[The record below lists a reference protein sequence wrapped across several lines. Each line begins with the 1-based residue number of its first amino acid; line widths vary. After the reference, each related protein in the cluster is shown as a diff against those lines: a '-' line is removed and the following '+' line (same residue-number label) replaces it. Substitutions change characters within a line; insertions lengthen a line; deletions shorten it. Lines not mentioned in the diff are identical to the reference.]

1 MRAQLGYLLLQV
13 FPAAGTVLEN
23 PVRMRVLSL
32 FLLGIAVLSV
42 AFNVT
47 RACAASAEQHW
58 AFQMPARPPLAG
70 RSHPVDELLAIRQ
83 GEKNLK
89 PVPDAARG
97 VLLRRAWHVV
107 AGLQP
112 PAALAVEVSGAAEEP
127 LSEWS
132 ARMIDEVLSSRHY
145 GERWARHWLDV
156 ARYADTKGYDFTAGR
171 LFPFAFTYRDW
182 VIDAMNKDLPYDEF
196 LRRQIAAD
204 LMDVPVPEQ
213 AALGFLTLGRRYLN
227 KHDLI
232 IADRIDVTFRSTMGL
247 TMQCVRCHDHK
258 SDPLTMQD
266 YYGLYGVF
274 DSTEEVPE
282 GELPVIASPE
292 DSPGYRAFR
301 RELLKRANA
310 AHEYAAEKIKDYQ
323 RPSNPLDFDRKKAL
337 SQLNQTERGKYRGLL
352 AKMNELEGDS
362 EFAPSRAMAVRDRP
376 SPREPV
382 IFERGQQSSRG
393 PKVPRAFPAFF
404 REDPADTFTKGSGR
418 LELAHELTRN
428 GNPLTARV
436 CANRVWMHVMGSPLV
451 NTPGDFGLQAP
462 PPLHADLLDHLALY
476 LQEQGWSVK
485 ALIRHIMT
493 SRAWQRSS
501 KAGPEHAQL
510 DPENQYYFR
519 SNRHRKDL
527 ESWRDTTLQVSG
539 RLDLRAGGR
548 PVKIHEAPFPPRRT
562 IYGLIERQN
571 TPSFFRIFD
580 FPDSSQP
587 VVKRVTTTTPNQALY
602 LMNSPFMHAQAQA
615 AAERS
620 SKHENEPARISA
632 LYNQILKR
640 NPSLAESTGAVRF
653 IGSTSGKKA
662 QTSGAWSY
670 GHGRLIRDT
679 GRVEFQTLS
688 HYTGKEWQGG
698 PELPGSKTG
707 WVHWHSAGGH
717 PGKGDHAAILR
728 WVAPR
733 GTTIE
738 ITGELSKPA
747 LKGDAVRGL
756 VVARRSIVGQWTVLP
771 GKKALT
777 PLSLE
782 VAAGE
787 TVDFLVES
795 TGSEAWDSFLW
806 SPVIHEQG
814 EPVPLAEAREGFSGP
829 ALDRWP
835 LLAQVLLLSN
845 EFLYVD

>member
-1 MRAQLGYLLLQV
+1 
-13 FPAAGTVLEN
+13 
-23 PVRMRVLSL
+23 MRVLPL
-32 FLLGIAVLSV
+32 FLPGIAALPLAVG
-42 AFNVT
+42 AT
-47 RACAASAEQHW
+47 RACAASAQQHW
-58 AFQMPARPPLAG
+58 AFQSPERPALAG
-70 RSHPVDELLAIRQ
+70 KIHPVDELLAIRQ
-83 GEKNLK
+83 KEKNLK
-89 PVPDAARG
+89 PAPDAARE

-107 AGLQP
+107 TGLQP
-112 PAALAVEVSGAAEEP
+112 PEALATRASGERGEP
-127 LSEWS
+127 LPEWS
-132 ARMIDEVLSSRHY
+132 AGIIDEALSSPHY

-156 ARYADTKGYDFTAGR
+156 ARYADTKGYAFTAGR

-182 VIDAMNKDLPYDEF
+182 VIEALNKDLPYDEF

-204 LMDVPVPEQ
+204 LMDVPVREQ

-282 GELPVIASPE
+282 GELPVIATPE

-301 RELLKRANA
+301 QELLKRANA
-310 AHEYAAEKIKDYQ
+310 AHDYAAGKIKEYQ
-323 RPSNPLDFDRKKAL
+323 RPPAPLDFDRKKAL

-352 AKMNELEGDS
+352 AKIDELEGKS
-362 EFAPSRAMAVRDRP
+362 EFAPVRAMAVRDRP
-376 SPREPV
+376 KPREPV

-404 REDPADTFTKGSGR
+404 REVPTSTFKQGSGR
-418 LELAHELTRN
+418 LELARELTRP

-462 PPLHADLLDHLALY
+462 SPLHAGLLDHLALY
-476 LQEQGWSVK
+476 LQEQDWSVK

-493 SRAWQRSS
+493 SQAWRRSS
-501 KAGPEHAQL
+501 KAGPEHAEL
-510 DPENQYYFR
+510 DPENRYYAR
-519 SNRHRKDL
+519 STRHRKDL

-539 RLDLRAGGR
+539 RLDLRLGGR
-548 PVKIHEAPFPPRRT
+548 PVKIHEAPFPSRRT

-587 VVKRVTTTTPNQALY
+587 VVKRVSTTTPNQALY
-602 LMNSPFMHAQAQA
+602 LMNSPFMHEQAKA
-615 AAERS
+615 TAGTSSGNDNERV
-620 SKHENEPARISA
+620 RVRA
-632 LYNQILKR
+632 LYNRILKR
-640 NPSLAESTGAVRF
+640 NPSPSELAGAVRF
-653 IGSTSGKKA
+653 LGDTSGKQG

-670 GHGRLIRDT
+670 GHGRLFRDS
-679 GRVEFQTLS
+679 GRVEFKALP
-688 HYTGKEWQGG
+688 HYTGKVWQGG
-698 PELPGSKTG
+698 AELPDPETG

-717 PGKGDHAAILR
+717 PGHDDHAAILR

-733 GTTIE
+733 STTIE
-738 ITGELSKPA
+738 IAGELSRPA
-747 LKGDAVRGL
+747 LKGDALRGL
-756 VVARRSIVGQWTVLP
+756 VVARGSIAGQWTVSP
-771 GKKALT
+771 GEKVLT
-777 PLSLE
+777 PVILE
-782 VAAGE
+782 VTAGQAI
-787 TVDFLVES
+787 DFLVES
-795 TGSEAWDSFLW
+795 TGSEAWDSFSW

-814 EPVPLAEAREGFSGP
+814 EPVPLAEAQPGFSGP

>member
-1 MRAQLGYLLLQV
+1 
-13 FPAAGTVLEN
+13 
-23 PVRMRVLSL
+23 MRVLSL
-32 FLLGIAVLSV
+32 FLPGIAVLPLV
-42 AFNVT
+42 AGAP

-58 AFQMPARPPLAG
+58 AFQLPARPSLTG
-70 RSHPVDELLAIRQ
+70 KSHPVDELLAIRQ
-83 GEKNLK
+83 TEKNLK
-89 PVPDAARG
+89 PVPDAARE
-97 VLLRRAWHVV
+97 VLLRRAWHVIT
-107 AGLQP
+107 GLQP
-112 PAALAVEVSGAAEEP
+112 PTALGTQVAGAEEEP
-127 LSEWS
+127 LPEWS
-132 ARMIDEVLSSRHY
+132 ARMIDKALSSPHY

-156 ARYADTKGYDFTAGR
+156 TRYADTKGYDFTAGR

-182 VIDAMNKDLPYDEF
+182 VIEALNKDLPYDEF

-204 LMDVPVPEQ
+204 LMDVPVREQ

-227 KHDLI
+227 KYDLI

-310 AHEYAAEKIKDYQ
+310 AHDYAAEKIKDYQ
-323 RPSNPLDFDRKKAL
+323 RPPDPLDFDRKKAL

-352 AKMNELEGDS
+352 AKMDELEGKS
-362 EFAPSRAMAVRDRP
+362 EFAPLRAMAVRDRP
-376 SPREPV
+376 KPREPV

-393 PKVPRAFPAFF
+393 PRVPRAFPAFF
-404 REDPADTFTKGSGR
+404 REDPANTFKKGSGR
-418 LELAHELTRN
+418 LELAEELTRK

-462 PPLHADLLDHLALY
+462 PPLHEDLLDHLALY
-476 LQEQGWSVK
+476 LQEQDWSVK

-493 SRAWQRSS
+493 SQAWRRSS
-501 KAGPEHAQL
+501 KAGPEHAES
-510 DPENQYYFR
+510 DPENQYYVR

-539 RLDLRAGGR
+539 HLELRLGGR

-587 VVKRVTTTTPNQALY
+587 VVKRAFTTTPNQALY
-602 LMNSPFMHAQAQA
+602 LMNSPFMHEQAKA
-615 AAERS
+615 AAGMS
-620 SKHENEPARISA
+620 SGRDNEQARIRA

-640 NPSLAESTGAVRF
+640 DPSLAETAAAERF
-653 IGSTSGKKA
+653 IGSTSAEKS

-670 GHGRLIRDT
+670 GHGRLLRDT
-679 GRVEFQTLS
+679 GRVEFKSLA
-688 HYTGKEWQGG
+688 HYTGKVWQGG
-698 PELPGSKTG
+698 PVLPGSKAG
-707 WVHWHSAGGH
+707 WVHWHAGGGH

-728 WVAPR
+728 WVAPKS
-733 GTTIE
+733 TTIE
-738 ITGELSKPA
+738 ITGELSRPG

-756 VVARRSIVGQWTVLP
+756 VVARRTIAGQWTVLP
-771 GKKALT
+771 GKKAQTL
-777 PLSLE
+777 LNLE
-782 VAAGE
+782 VTAGE
-787 TVDFLVES
+787 AIDFLVES
-795 TGSEAWDSFLW
+795 TGNEAWDSFLW
-806 SPVIHEQG
+806 SPVIHERG